1 MGSAM
6 TTSIPA
12 GRGQRRLRNYLLDR
26 HFQLKYSGYLVGIA
40 LLLSVCLG
48 LVLWRTSQAVI
59 AQSRQALQQGE
70 QVVARSREVVEESRK
85 VSLVVQMNIVRDPVY
100 SDNPALLEAFKA
112 DSERQDERLSA
123 QQRTLEGQA
132 ADLKRQSANIE
143 RQQRT
148 MLITLCAAL
157 ALLVVLIGLA
167 GIVVT
172 HRVAGPIHKMRR
184 QIRDVGE
191 GNLRPPTPLR
201 KGDELVSFF
210 AAFEK
215 MVANLRQRQ
224 QAEIEQID
232 GVLAAL
238 APKVAEPELDG
249 LRRLRGEMQRSL
261 EI

>member
-1 MGSAM
+1 M

-132 ADLKRQSANIE
+132 GDLKRQSANIE

-238 APKVAEPELDG
+238 APKVAEPELEG

-261 EI
+261 ET

>member
-132 ADLKRQSANIE
+132 GDLKRQSANIE

-191 GNLRPPTPLR
+191 GNLRPPAPLR

-238 APKVAEPELDG
+238 APKVAEPELEG

-261 EI
+261 ET